1 MAVALPELPL
11 PGPSL
16 LEVLFRRMLLQ
27 CQERTQTPSSSD
39 WRCDPKFHCV
49 VEALQE
55 KLYDL
60 EQRAA
65 DRPAPNVL
73 TLYKAHVRAIT
84 DELRQPDLPAYCLR
98 VTAQDRTADGST
110 KAGTASS
117 ALQGASR
124 SLAQHNAARHAAGS
138 SNNKQDRSKYSTT
151 AAAAAA
157 AEPGQQQEGPGF
169 SLSSGAQDQL
179 QVQQRLQDELTGEL
193 LDMTQELKASTLAM
207 QSAVRFRGKLLDDA
221 EVSLVHSTANAQSVA
236 AKAKQQHR
244 QASWNFC
251 KVLLMLLVVAV
262 VFSFMIVWIKL
273 TSMVG
278 LKGRQ

>member
-1 MAVALPELPL
+1 
-11 PGPSL
+11 
-16 LEVLFRRMLLQ
+16 MLLQ
-27 CQERTQTPSSSD
+27 CQQRTQTSGSSE
-39 WRCDPKFHCV
+39 WRCDPKFHCI

-60 EQRAA
+60 EQSAA
-65 DRPAPNVL
+65 DRPPPDVL
-73 TLYKAHVRAIT
+73 QQYKAHVRAIA

-98 VTAQDRTADGST
+98 VTAQDRVADGSSA
-110 KAGTASS
+110 KAAGTASS

-124 SLAQHNAARHAAGS
+124 SLAQHKAARDATS
-138 SNNKQDRSKYSTT
+138 SRRHQQDGGKRST

-157 AEPGQQQEGPGF
+157 ATAGQQQQQQQEAPGF
-169 SLSSGAQDQL
+169 SLSSGAKDQL

-207 QSAVRFRGKLLDDA
+207 QSAIRFRGKLLDDA
-221 EVSLVHSTANAQSVA
+221 EESLVHSTANAQSVA
-236 AKAKQQHR
+236 AKAKQQHK

-278 LKGRQ
+278 LKGQR